1 MLRPKI
7 EEETILKTVTI
18 YESDFNTLTLIAK
31 KNDLTGDGGKVSM
44 RDVVRFLIN
53 NYGESIA

>member
-18 YESDFNTLTLIAK
+18 YESDYNTLTLIAK
-31 KNDLTGDGGKVSM
+31 KNDLTGEGGKVSM
-44 RDVVRFLIN
+44 REVVRFLIE
-53 NYGESIA
+53 NYGNKIA

>member
-18 YESDFNTLTLIAK
+18 FESDYNTLTLIGK
-31 KNDLTGDGGKVSM
+31 KNDLTGDGGKISM
-44 RDVVRFLIN
+44 REVVRFLIT
-53 NYGESIA
+53 NYGDKIA